1 MKKYLTIAAICII
14 IAIVG
19 YHFLGPE
26 GGLFGLLGLG
36 GAGFRGDGA
45 LKDQAEDLKDEIA
58 DLEIKLDEPVGDLND
73 DEIED
78 YWNKD

>member
-14 IAIVG
+14 IALIG

-26 GGLFGLLGLG
+26 GGLLGLLGLG
-36 GAGFRGDGA
+36 GVGLRD
-45 LKDQAEDLKDEIA
+45 AERQGLKDEIA
-58 DLEIKLDEPVGDLND
+58 ELDIELDKPVDDLSD

-78 YWNKD
+78 FWNKDK